1 MIKINISQ
9 PIKTAHGDVNL
20 VFDKEFIAGDFISI
34 YGESGAGKTTILRI
48 IAGLLRPEKG
58 FIKVN
63 DKVWFD
69 SQKGVFLPPQKRKV
83 GFVFQDYALFP
94 NLTVRQNLAFALDDR
109 KKKGKIDEL
118 LELMGLK
125 ALANVYPGKLSG
137 GQCQRVALARAIVK
151 APDILLLDEPLS
163 ALDFKMRSFLQDE
176 ILRIVEHFHLTT
188 LLVSHDIGEI
198 YKLAKRVIELDLGR
212 VINDKSPQELFANS
226 KISAKLQ
233 ISASILDIKKADIL
247 MILTLLAGQEIIKIT
262 LSQSEFEEK
271 FSNLK
276 VNDNVLI
283 CEKAYNPLI
292 IDINDKLL

>member
-58 FIKVN
+58 FVKVN